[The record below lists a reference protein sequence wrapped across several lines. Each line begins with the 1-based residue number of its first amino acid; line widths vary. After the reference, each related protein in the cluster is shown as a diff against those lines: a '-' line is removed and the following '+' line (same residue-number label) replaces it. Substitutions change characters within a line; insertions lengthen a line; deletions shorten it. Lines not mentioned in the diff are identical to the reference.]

1 MFTKY
6 DLPYAFDALE
16 PYIDALTMETHSTK
30 HHAAYTK
37 VLNETAEKAGV
48 ADKDIVELLG
58 SLDKIADEAQRKTLR
73 NNGGGFYNHNIY
85 FECMTPGGSAPEGK
99 LAEAIDRDFGSLDA
113 LKEKMATLG
122 ATQFGSGWAWLSTDK
137 SGKLYATQSP
147 NQDNPII
154 EGTGHTPIFGIDVW
168 EHAYYLKYK
177 NVRPDYI
184 KEFWNV
190 VDWKKVGEFYEKA
203 IG

>member
-1 MFTKY
+1 MYQKY
-6 DLPYAFDALE
+6 DLPYAFNALE
-16 PYIDALTMETHSTK
+16 PAIDALTMETHSTK

-48 ADKDIVELLG
+48 QGKDIVDLLG
-58 SLDKIADEAQRKTLR
+58 NLSSIADEGMRKTLR

-85 FECMTPGGSAPEGK
+85 FSTMTPGGSAPEGTLK
-99 LAEAIDRDFGSLDA
+99 DAIERDFGSLDA
-113 LKEKMATLG
+113 LKEKLATLG

-137 SGKLYATQSP
+137 SGKLYASNSP

-177 NVRPDYI
+177 NVRADYI
-184 KEFWNV
+184 KEFWAV
-190 VDWKKVGEFYEKA
+190 VDWKKVGEYYENA
-203 IG
+203 LA